1 MKIKL
6 VVISVV
12 IIILVIAYFA
22 AGNYFYNYALKAKDK
37 KEFLQNNPNLSQSKA
52 VNTDLIE
59 KSKLA
64 DKDFAKLHLPSQVS
78 IVSRDKLQLKLN
90 AYVYENSEAKHKWAI
105 LVHGYTGRA
114 EQMSRWVRNFYERGY
129 SVLAPDLRG
138 HGKSEG
144 NYIGMGWHDRLD
156 MLLWINKILEK
167 DPTAEIALFG
177 ISMGGATVMMTSGEE
192 LPSNVKVIVED
203 CGYTSVSDVFT
214 YQLDDLFHLPEFPVM
229 TAANT
234 VTNLRAGYDLYK
246 ATAVGQIAKSKTP
259 TLFIHGDKDT
269 FVPYEMLDKVY
280 EAAAVEKEKLV
291 IKGAGHGQ
299 AATVDP
305 ELYWSTI
312 WNFVEKYI
320 K

>member
-1 MKIKL
+1 MTA
-6 VVISVV
+6 VVL
-12 IIILVIAYFA
+12 LVILITSYFA
-22 AGNYFYNYALKAKDK
+22 VGYYFYNYALKAKDK
-37 KEFLQNNPNLSQSKA
+37 KEFLQNNPNLAQSKA
-52 VNTDLIE
+52 VNAEVIE

-64 DKDFAKLHLPSQVS
+64 DKDFSQLHVPSQLS
-78 IVSRDKLQLKLN
+78 ILSRDKLQLKLN
-90 AYVYENSEAKHKWAI
+90 AYVYENSETKHKWAVV
-105 LVHGYTGRA
+105 VHGYTGRA
-114 EQMSRWVRNFYERGY
+114 EQMTRWVRNFYERGY

-156 MLLWINKILEK
+156 MLLWINQIIEK
-167 DPTAEIALFG
+167 DSEAEIVLFG
-177 ISMGGATVMMTSGEE
+177 ISMGGATVMMTSGEK

-214 YQLDDLFHLPEFPVM
+214 YQLNDLFHMPEFPIM

-234 VTNLRAGYDLYK
+234 VTKLRAGYDLYK
-246 ATAVGQIAKSKTP
+246 ASALTQVAKSKTP
-259 TLFIHGDKDT
+259 ILFVHGDKDS

-291 IKGAGHGQ
+291 IKEAGHGE

-305 ELYWSTI
+305 ELYWNTI
-312 WNFVEKYI
+312 WSFVEKYI
-320 K
+320 